1 MIQKKVISQTIP
13 TFYSDKNDFE
23 NSCENFSI
31 LTSSNKQVPMQ
42 QANNLNSNKIASTKM
57 EPSIKSVNYF
67 GYQFNTNRNKV
78 VATTVATPASTTTNT
93 DNAQLNNSKSSLLD
107 KKSPSQLFHRKSQ
120 QSSFQKYVIE
130 NQVRQHFYNRNTQKQ
145 TECDSNTK
153 YMISKILNGDLD
165 SSTLSDRNKLVIIIN
180 LFYLFI
186 D

>member
-31 LTSSNKQVPMQ
+31 LTTSNKQVPIQ
-42 QANNLNSNKIASTKM
+42 QANTLNSNKIGSTKM

-78 VATTVATPASTTTNT
+78 VATTAAATPASTTTTATTNT

-145 TECDSNTK
+145 TESDSNTK

-165 SSTLSDRNKLVIIIN
+165 SSTLSDRNKLVIN
-180 LFYLFI
+180 LFI

>member
-31 LTSSNKQVPMQ
+31 LTTSNKQVPIQ
-42 QANNLNSNKIASTKM
+42 QANNSNSNKIASTKM

-67 GYQFNTNRNKV
+67 GYQFNTNKNK
-78 VATTVATPASTTTNT
+78 AAAAAPASTTTTNT
-93 DNAQLNNSKSSLLD
+93 DNAQLNNSKSSLQD

-130 NQVRQHFYNRNTQKQ
+130 NQVRQHFYNRNSQKQ
-145 TECDSNTK
+145 TESDSNTK

-165 SSTLSDRNKLVIIIN
+165 SSTLSDRNKLVIMIN
-180 LFYLFI
+180 LF
-186 D
+186 